1 MIAWYINF
9 INYNNVVNM
18 PQKAMDSLTHAQ
30 KERLAF
36 IDFSLQYFG
45 QVARADLIQRFKT
58 GLAACTRDLTTY
70 RELAP
75 QNLKLSHHTKSYH
88 RTDSFQPVFKHD
100 PAAILTK
107 LCHGFS
113 DGLSNEIQPSEHCV
127 DATKLILPK
136 SEIIAAVM
144 RAINNQQAISCD
156 YVSLSSGL
164 TNREIVPHALVNN
177 GHRWH
182 VRAFDRKSKQFKD
195 FVCTRLQ
202 NVTLVSP
209 LEQAKSDKIA
219 LDSSELRL
227 SDSQWHKI
235 VSVVLKPHPATR
247 YPQAIELDYD
257 MANGELT
264 LEVRAALL
272 GYLLRQWN
280 VDCSEKASLIGN
292 EYQLWLSNLS
302 HVKKE
307 LSGITNLGIAPGYDS
322 ITQIESGHI

>member
-18 PQKAMDSLTHAQ
+18 PIKTMDSLTHAQ

-58 GLAACTRDLTTY
+58 GLAACTRDLTAY

-88 RTDSFQPVFKHD
+88 RTDSFQPIFEHN
-100 PAAILTK
+100 PEAILTG
-107 LCHGFS
+107 LCRGFG
-113 DGLSNEIQPSEHCV
+113 DGLSNEIQPNEHCF
-127 DATKLILPK
+127 DATRFIHPK
-136 SEIIAAVM
+136 SEVIAAIM

-164 TNREIVPHALVNN
+164 TSREVVPHALVNN

-182 VRAFDRKSKQFKD
+182 VRAFDRKSKEFKD

-202 NVTLVSP
+202 NVTLISQ
-209 LEQAKSDKIA
+209 LEQSKSDKIA
-219 LDSSELRL
+219 LDSSELRS
-227 SDSQWHKI
+227 SDNQWNKI
-235 VSVVLKPHPATR
+235 VSVVLKPHPTTQ

-257 MANGELT
+257 MVNGELT
-264 LEVRAALL
+264 LEVRASLL

-292 EYQLWLSNLS
+292 EYQLWLSNIN
-302 HVKKE
+302 HIKIE
-307 LSGITNLGIAPGYDS
+307 LEGIADLAIAPGYKKTSLKDY
-322 ITQIESGHI
+322 